1 MTGTGNTELRNKIF
15 ATENKKPKSKVFSF
29 FGVDIEL
36 RQSTLLEMTKLAE
49 NTVDPLVDPDAPP
62 QINAVRMVISNS
74 YVPGTD
80 ERVFD
85 DADYDQLASMP
96 FGPDVTRMMS
106 AVNELTGLNITAAA
120 KNSETTQ

>member
-15 ATENKKPKSKVFSF
+15 AAENKKPKSKVFSF